1 MMHYSKILGTG
12 GYLPGEIRTNGQISE
27 TVDTSDSWIYERTGI
42 KNRHIAGANETA
54 SSMAEIAARQAITNA
69 QIQPEEIDLI
79 IVTTGTPD
87 RVYPST
93 ACLLQ
98 HRLGIKNCVAFD
110 VQAAC
115 SGAIFAMSIADQY
128 IKSGAAK
135 RVLIVG
141 SEICSR
147 IVDWSDRGT
156 CILFGDGAGAI
167 LLGRS
172 ETAGVLSTHI
182 YSDGGYEDML
192 YCPNP
197 QAGTES
203 NRHES
208 GTINMRGNEVFKF
221 AVNTLERIV
230 DETLDANNM
239 EKSDVDWLVP
249 HQANI
254 RIIAATAK
262 KLKLSMDQVIV
273 TLEDQGNTSS
283 ASVLLALHQGIND
296 GRIKRGQVVLL
307 EAFGAGFTWGS
318 ALIRY

>member
-1 MMHYSKILGTG
+1 
-12 GYLPGEIRTNGQISE
+12 
-27 TVDTSDSWIYERTGI
+27 
-42 KNRHIAGANETA
+42 
-54 SSMAEIAARQAITNA
+54 
-69 QIQPEEIDLI
+69 
-79 IVTTGTPD
+79 
-87 RVYPST
+87 
-93 ACLLQ
+93 
-98 HRLGIKNCVAFD
+98 
-110 VQAAC
+110 
-115 SGAIFAMSIADQY
+115 
-128 IKSGAAK
+128 
-135 RVLIVG
+135 
-141 SEICSR
+141 
-147 IVDWSDRGT
+147 
-156 CILFGDGAGAI
+156 
-167 LLGRS
+167 
-172 ETAGVLSTHI
+172 
-182 YSDGGYEDML
+182 ML